1 MLNPLFRRLS
11 FVQMGQ
17 SGAGGHDSDDDLPT
31 DDENEAAE
39 PSSAA
44 KDEAEGEAKADKV
57 SFGRGNGFELR
68 AEC

>member
-1 MLNPLFRRLS
+1 
-11 FVQMGQ
+11 MGQ

-44 KDEAEGEAKADKV
+44 KGEGEAEGEVKEDKV
-57 SFGRGNGFELR
+57 SFGRGNGFECFELR
-68 AEC
+68 AQC